1 VRKRTGPPRPI
12 VPNALPHLR
21 RDLEIV
27 TRQER
32 RKVTGEFLLRDPKT
46 GDVFEVGEFEHAVC
60 RALDGQT
67 SVEEVQQRLERR
79 FGSAPPIDEIWA
91 LVRQLDFN
99 GLLETNITPGM
110 ISYWDPESFVP
121 RRRWVLLNP
130 DPICIW
136 LHEKLWWM
144 FTTAFVVVTLAIIAF
159 GGYLF
164 CANMSALID
173 DMLWI
178 WSPSYFILII
188 PVGILCVSVP
198 HEFMHGVVS
207 THYGG
212 HVTRAGFFIMYGF
225 IPKFYLERRQTRMI
239 MTRDKYKVCIVYAAG
254 LYTQFLLASIGII
267 CTTLLV
273 APGGN
278 AYAFWTALW
287 STASWGAVHN
297 CNISHRRDAH
307 RIMAKLLG
315 ISNLRERCWVT
326 VLNWVCRRPQ
336 PEPLSRRERRW
347 FILYGSLAMLYYLAH
362 GTFIAWNFGGQI
374 LAYLPGAGIFVCLG
388 FAVFIFHL
396 PILRAVRRPA
406 RWLLASEA
414 GMAKRWV
421 MRLGWVLLFIV
432 VMLIPYPY
440 ETGGPFQ
447 ILPAVQTEIHCEIDG
462 GRIEKVYVK
471 EGDSAKTGEPIA
483 QIDQREYIRNVDTTQ
498 AQLDNTKAQLALL
511 RKQFA
516 MLTSPPNIEQI
527 QALEA
532 ELRRLSALLADY
544 KRQLELTVLR
554 APVTG
559 RVSTPLVDQKVGQYL
574 KKGDLFATME
584 QVKAVQVEVQVPEW
598 DAPMVKTG
606 AKVKVAPWAYPQERF
621 AGSVTEIA
629 PIAAFPPATSPT
641 LSKANSVR
649 VLAELPNPDL
659 RLRAQITGF
668 AKIETRFMPIGLIL
682 SRLIIRWFQVQFWY
696 WLP

>member
-1 VRKRTGPPRPI
+1 MPA
-12 VPNALPHLR
+12 ALPHLR
-21 RDLEIV
+21 RDLEILP
-27 TRQER
+27 RQER
-32 RKVTGEFLLRDPKT
+32 RRATGECLLRDPKT
-46 GDVFEVGEFEHAVC
+46 GEVFEMGEFETSVC
-60 RALDGQT
+60 QALDGQT
-67 SVEEVQQRLERR
+67 SIEEVQQHLVRR
-79 FGSAPPIDEIWA
+79 FGSAPPLDEIGA
-91 LVRQLDFN
+91 LVRQLDFH
-99 GLLETNITPGM
+99 GLLEANITPGM

-144 FTTAFVVVTLAIIAF
+144 FTKAFVVVTLAIIAF

-164 CANMSALID
+164 CANMSALLD

-178 WSPSYFILII
+178 WSPAYFILLI

-207 THYGG
+207 SHYGG

-273 APGGN
+273 TPGGN

-297 CNISHRRDAH
+297 CNIAHRRDAH
-307 RIMAKLLG
+307 RIMARLLN

-326 VLNWVCRRPQ
+326 VLNWIGRRPQ

-347 FILYGSLAMLYYLAH
+347 FILYGSLALLYYLAH

-374 LAYLPGAGIFVCLG
+374 LAYLQGAGIFVCLG
-388 FAVFIFHL
+388 LLVFIFHL

-421 MRLGWVLLFIV
+421 TRLGWLGLFIV
-432 VMLIPYPY
+432 IMLIPYPY

-462 GRIEKVYVK
+462 GRIEKVYLK
-471 EGDSAKTGEPIA
+471 EGDSAKTGAPIA

-532 ELRRLSALLADY
+532 EVRRLSALLADY
-544 KRQLELTVLR
+544 KQQLELTVLR

-629 PIAAFPPATSPT
+629 PIAAFPPTTSPT
-641 LSKANSVR
+641 LAKANSVR
-649 VLAELPNPDL
+649 VLAELPNTDL
-659 RLRAQITGF
+659 RLKAQITGF
-668 AKIETRFMPIGLIL
+668 AKIETRLMPIGLIL
-682 SRLIIRWFQVQFWY
+682 SRLILRWFQVQFWY
-696 WLP
+696 WMP